1 MTITSVTPIALVSGG
16 AGGLGRAVIQRL
28 NQAGAQCAA
37 VSRYAER
44 LAGSAAAATVVADVS
59 TMDGAQVAVAQ
70 CRATLG
76 LPTVLVHCPGSIL
89 LAPAHRT
96 SEAQWRATLAAN
108 LDSAFF
114 TLRAWTAAMLE
125 EKAAGAAVFVSTV
138 AAQIGVA
145 NHEAVAAAK
154 GGIEAMV
161 RSAAATYAA
170 QNLRFNAVA
179 TGLMDTPLASGL
191 LRTDALREA
200 SAKQYPVGGLGTPE
214 ELADLIGWLVGD
226 TARRVTGQV
235 WTVDGGFT
243 AIRPL
248 VR

>member
-1 MTITSVTPIALVSGG
+1 MPVALITGG
-16 AGGLGRAVIQRL
+16 AGGLGRAVIDRL
-28 NQAGAQCAA
+28 NRAGVQCAA
-37 VSRYAER
+37 VSRSAER
-44 LAGSAAAATVVADVS
+44 LAGSAAAATIVADVS
-59 TMDGAQVAVAQ
+59 TVDGAQAALAQ
-70 CRATLG
+70 CRGALG
-76 LPTVLVHCPGSIL
+76 VPTVLVHCPGSIL

-114 TLRAWTAAMLE
+114 TLRAWTAALLE
-125 EKAAGAAVFVSTV
+125 DKVAGTAVFVSTV

-170 QNLRFNAVA
+170 QHLRINAVA
-179 TGLMDTPLASGL
+179 TGLMDTPLAGGL
-191 LRTDALREA
+191 LRTEALREA
-200 SAKQYPVGGLGTPE
+200 SARQYPVGGLGTPE
-214 ELADLIGWLVGD
+214 ELADLIAWLTSD
-226 TARRVTGQV
+226 AARRVTGQV

>member
-1 MTITSVTPIALVSGG
+1 MAVALVTGG
-16 AGGLGRAVIQRL
+16 AGGLGRAVIDRL
-28 NQAGAQCAA
+28 QSSSVQCAA
-37 VSRYAER
+37 VSRSAER
-44 LAGSAAAATVVADVS
+44 LAGSTAAANIVADVS
-59 TMDGAQVAVAQ
+59 TGDGAQAAVAQ
-70 CRATLG
+70 CHAALG

-96 SEAQWRATLAAN
+96 SEAQWRSTLAAN

-114 TLRAWTAAMLE
+114 MLRAWTAALLE
-125 EKAAGAAVFVSTV
+125 QKQPGAAVFVSTV

-154 GGIEAMV
+154 GGVEAMV
-161 RSAAATYAA
+161 RSAAATYAP
-170 QNLRFNAVA
+170 QGLRINAVA

-200 SAKQYPVGGLGTPE
+200 SAKQYPIGGLGTAD
-214 ELADLIGWLVGD
+214 ELADLIGWLVSD
-226 TARRVTGQV
+226 AARRVTGQV

>member
-1 MTITSVTPIALVSGG
+1 MSIALVPGA
-16 AGGLGRAVIQRL
+16 AGGLGRAVVARL
-28 NQAGAQCAA
+28 NARGVQCAA
-37 VSRYAER
+37 VSRSAER
-44 LAGSAAAATVVADVS
+44 LADVDAAARIAADVS
-59 TMDGAQVAVAQ
+59 TPEGAGQAVAQ

-76 LPTVLVHCPGSIL
+76 VPDLLVHCPGSIL

-96 SEAQWRATLAAN
+96 SEAQWRATVAAN

-114 TLRAWTAAMLE
+114 MLRAWAGTLLE
-125 EKAAGAAVFVSTV
+125 AKMPGAAVFVSTV

-145 NHEAVAAAK
+145 NHEAIAAAK

-161 RSAAATYAA
+161 RSAAATYAP
-170 QNLRFNAVA
+170 QGLRINAVA
-179 TGLMDTPLASGL
+179 TGLMDTPLAAGL
-191 LRTDALREA
+191 LRGEAMREA
-200 SAKQYPVGGLGTPE
+200 SARQYPVGGLGSAE
-214 ELADLIGWLVGD
+214 ELASLVDWLLGED
-226 TARRVTGQV
+226 ARRVTGQV

>member
-1 MTITSVTPIALVSGG
+1 MAVALVTGG
-16 AGGLGRAVIQRL
+16 AGGLGRAVIERL
-28 NQAGAQCAA
+28 QGGGVQCAA
-37 VSRYAER
+37 VSRSAER
-44 LAGSAAAATVVADVS
+44 LAGSAAAASIVADVS
-59 TMDGAQVAVAQ
+59 TADGAQAAVAQ
-70 CRATLG
+70 CRSTLG
-76 LPTVLVHCPGSIL
+76 LPSVLVHCPGSIL

-114 TLRAWTAAMLE
+114 MLRAWTAALLE
-125 EKAAGAAVFVSTV
+125 DKQAGAAVFVSTV

-145 NHEAVAAAK
+145 NHEAIAAAK

-161 RSAAATYAA
+161 RSAAATYAP
-170 QNLRFNAVA
+170 QGLRINAVA

-191 LRTDALREA
+191 LRSDALREA
-200 SAKQYPVGGLGTPE
+200 SAKQYPIGGLGTPD
-214 ELADLIGWLVGD
+214 ELADLIGWLASEA
-226 TARRVTGQV
+226 ARRVTGQV

>member
-1 MTITSVTPIALVSGG
+1 MTVALITGG
-16 AGGLGRAVIQRL
+16 AGGLGRAVIERL
-28 NQAGAQCAA
+28 NQSGVRCAA
-37 VSRYAER
+37 VSRSAER
-44 LAGSAAAATVVADVS
+44 LAGSAAATTIVADAS
-59 TMDGAQVAVAQ
+59 TMEGAAAAVAQ
-70 CRATLG
+70 CRGALG
-76 LPTVLVHCPGSIL
+76 VPTVLVHCPGSIL

-114 TLRAWTAAMLE
+114 TLRAWTAALLE
-125 EKAAGAAVFVSTV
+125 EKVAGAAVFVSTV

-170 QNLRFNAVA
+170 QNLRINAVA

-191 LRTDALREA
+191 LRTEALREA
-200 SAKQYPVGGLGTPE
+200 SARQYPVGGLGTPG
-214 ELADLIGWLVGD
+214 ELADLIAWLISDG
-226 TARRVTGQV
+226 ARRVTGQV

>member
-1 MTITSVTPIALVSGG
+1 MTVALIPGG
-16 AGGLGRAVIQRL
+16 AGGLGRAVIERL
-28 NQAGAQCAA
+28 QHNDLRCAA
-37 VSRYAER
+37 VSRSAER
-44 LAGSAAAATVVADVS
+44 LSGSTAAATIVADVS
-59 TMDGAQVAVAQ
+59 TLDGAQTALAQ
-70 CRATLG
+70 CRTALG
-76 LPTVLVHCPGSIL
+76 VPTVLVHCPGSIL

-114 TLRAWTAAMLE
+114 TMRAWTAALLE
-125 EKAAGAAVFVSTV
+125 EKAGGTAVFVSTV

-191 LRTDALREA
+191 LRTEALREA
-200 SAKQYPVGGLGTPE
+200 SAKQYPVGGLGTPD
-214 ELADLIGWLVGD
+214 ELADLIAWLVSD
-226 TARRVTGQV
+226 AARRVTGQV

>member
-1 MTITSVTPIALVSGG
+1 MTIALIPGA
-16 AGGLGRAVIQRL
+16 AGGLGRAALARL
-28 NQAGAQCAA
+28 TARGVRCAG
-37 VSRYAER
+37 VSRSADR
-44 LAGSAAAATVVADVS
+44 LADLDAAARLVADVS
-59 TMDGAQVAVAQ
+59 TAEGATEAVAQ
-70 CRATLG
+70 CRAQLG
-76 LPTVLVHCPGSIL
+76 LPTLLVHCPGSIL

-114 TLRAWTAAMLE
+114 TLRAWTAALLE
-125 EKAAGAAVFVSTV
+125 AKQPGAAVFVSTV

-154 GGIEAMV
+154 GGLEAMV
-161 RSAAATYAA
+161 RSAAATYAP
-170 QNLRFNAVA
+170 QGLRINAVA
-179 TGLMDTPLASGL
+179 TGLMDTPLAAGL
-191 LRTDALREA
+191 LRGDAMREA
-200 SAKQYPVGGLGTPE
+200 SAKQYPIGGLGTAG
-214 ELADLIGWLVGD
+214 ELAGLIDWLLGED
-226 TARRVTGQV
+226 ARRVTGQV